1 MLCIL
6 DLLTVSLLK
15 EWKIC
20 VYCFDNECLFSL
32 FNPVQAVKSARDG
45 SGTKDGDDLNLATL
59 RSEGEG
65 AEAERL
71 LEEEMSAAAE
81 ADLSQ
86 MRETVFAQ
94 CGMIRDLED
103 DKKNLLDAIEELKT
117 EKKDIDESVRELEE
131 VLETKSNQIA
141 NLKESLNLSNE
152 KFTKLLRE
160 DLEKN
165 YRIIELEGKIED
177 LLRVKAGQEL
187 EIENLKM
194 ASNYENNKEK
204 EVIVQEKVVESNNV
218 VKNSEPRLEEDP
230 RSRIDGLSGLFDEQ
244 GSNEINLENNV
255 ATKKDRRVSP
265 SKEAFEFFKM
275 KTLATLSK
283 SGKKRRKCSESTSTP
298 GKEVSMEETTFSTDS
313 NTSTWRGDSG
323 TLRSFLRSSIRR

>member
-1 MLCIL
+1 MHISYFHYLIL
-6 DLLTVSLLK
+6 F
-15 EWKIC
+15 C
-20 VYCFDNECLFSL
+20 
-32 FNPVQAVKSARDG
+32 VQAVRSARDG
-45 SGTKDGDDLNLATL
+45 DGTKDGDDLNLATL

-103 DKKNLLDAIEELKT
+103 DKKNLLDTIEELKT

-177 LLRVKAGQEL
+177 LLKLKVGQEL

-194 ASNYENNKEK
+194 ASNYENNKGK
-204 EVIVQEKVVESNNV
+204 EVQEKMVESNNV
-218 VKNSEPRLEEDP
+218 AKNAEPRLEEEDQ
-230 RSRIDGLSGLFDEQ
+230 RSLRDGLLSVLDEQ
-244 GSNEINLENNV
+244 RRNEINLENNM
-255 ATKKDRRVSP
+255 ATNKDRRVSP

-283 SGKKRRKCSESTSTP
+283 SGKKRRKFSESTSTP
-298 GKEVSMEETTFSTDS
+298 GKDISMEETTFSTES
-313 NTSTWRGDSG
+313 NTSTWRGESG

>member
-1 MLCIL
+1 
-6 DLLTVSLLK
+6 
-15 EWKIC
+15 
-20 VYCFDNECLFSL
+20 
-32 FNPVQAVKSARDG
+32 
-45 SGTKDGDDLNLATL
+45 
-59 RSEGEG
+59 
-65 AEAERL
+65 
-71 LEEEMSAAAE
+71 
-81 ADLSQ
+81 

-117 EKKDIDESVRELEE
+117 EKKDIDESVHELEE

-218 VKNSEPRLEEDP
+218 KNSELRLEGDP
-230 RSRIDGLSGLFDEQ
+230 RSRIDGLSGLIDEQ
-244 GSNEINLENNV
+244 GRNEINLENNV
-255 ATKKDRRVSP
+255 VTKKDRRVSP

>member
-1 MLCIL
+1 
-6 DLLTVSLLK
+6 
-15 EWKIC
+15 
-20 VYCFDNECLFSL
+20 
-32 FNPVQAVKSARDG
+32 
-45 SGTKDGDDLNLATL
+45 
-59 RSEGEG
+59 
-65 AEAERL
+65 
-71 LEEEMSAAAE
+71 MSAAAE

-204 EVIVQEKVVESNNV
+204 ETTVQEKVVESNNV
-218 VKNSEPRLEEDP
+218 VKNSKPRLEEDP
-230 RSRIDGLSGLFDEQ
+230 RPRIDGLSGLFDEQ

-313 NTSTWRGDSG
+313 NTSTWRGESG

>member
-1 MLCIL
+1 
-6 DLLTVSLLK
+6 
-15 EWKIC
+15 
-20 VYCFDNECLFSL
+20 
-32 FNPVQAVKSARDG
+32 
-45 SGTKDGDDLNLATL
+45 
-59 RSEGEG
+59 
-65 AEAERL
+65 
-71 LEEEMSAAAE
+71 MSAAAE

-86 MRETVFAQ
+86 MRDTVFAQ

-103 DKKNLLDAIEELKT
+103 DKKNLLDTIEELKT

-141 NLKESLNLSNE
+141 NMKESLNLSNE

-177 LLRVKAGQEL
+177 LLKIKVGQEL

-194 ASNYENNKEK
+194 ASNYENNKGK
-204 EVIVQEKVVESNNV
+204 EVQEKMVESNNV
-218 VKNSEPRLEEDP
+218 ANAEQRLAEEDQ
-230 RSRIDGLSGLFDEQ
+230 RSLRDGLLSVLDEQ
-244 GSNEINLENNV
+244 RRNEINLENNT
-255 ATKKDRRVSP
+255 ATNKDRRISP

-283 SGKKRRKCSESTSTP
+283 SGRKRRKFSESTSTP
-298 GKEVSMEETTFSTDS
+298 GKDISMEETTFSTES
-313 NTSTWRGDSG
+313 NTSTWRGESG

>member
-1 MLCIL
+1 MCLPH
-6 DLLTVSLLK
+6 
-15 EWKIC
+15 
-20 VYCFDNECLFSL
+20 CFDYECLFSL
-32 FNPVQAVKSARDG
+32 FNTLQAVRSVRDG
-45 SGTKDGDDLNLATL
+45 NGICTKDGDDLNLATL

-71 LEEEMSAAAE
+71 LEEETSVAAE

-86 MRETVFAQ
+86 MRDTVFAQ

-103 DKKNLLDAIEELKT
+103 DKKNLLDTIEELKT

-141 NLKESLNLSNE
+141 NLKESLNISNE

-177 LLRVKAGQEL
+177 LLKVKVGQEL

-194 ASNYENNKEK
+194 ASNYVNNKE
-204 EVIVQEKVVESNNV
+204 EEVQEKIVESNNV
-218 VKNSEPRLEEDP
+218 AKNAEPRLEEEDQ
-230 RSRIDGLSGLFDEQ
+230 RSRRDGLSSVLDVQ
-244 GSNEINLENNV
+244 SRNEINLENNV

-275 KTLATLSK
+275 KTLSTLSK
-283 SGKKRRKCSESTSTP
+283 SGKKRRKCGESISTF
-298 GKEVSMEETTFSTDS
+298 GKDVSMEETTFSTDS

-323 TLRSFLRSSIRR
+323 TLRSFLRSSIKR

>member
-1 MLCIL
+1 
-6 DLLTVSLLK
+6 
-15 EWKIC
+15 
-20 VYCFDNECLFSL
+20 
-32 FNPVQAVKSARDG
+32 
-45 SGTKDGDDLNLATL
+45 
-59 RSEGEG
+59 
-65 AEAERL
+65 
-71 LEEEMSAAAE
+71 
-81 ADLSQ
+81 

-103 DKKNLLDAIEELKT
+103 DKKNLLDTIEELKT

-141 NLKESLNLSNE
+141 NLKESLNISNE

-177 LLRVKAGQEL
+177 LLKLKVGQEL

-194 ASNYENNKEK
+194 ASNYENNKGK
-204 EVIVQEKVVESNNV
+204 EVQEKMVESNNV
-218 VKNSEPRLEEDP
+218 VAKNAEPRLEEDQ
-230 RSRIDGLSGLFDEQ
+230 RSLRDGLSSVLDEQ
-244 GSNEINLENNV
+244 RRNEINLENNT

-265 SKEAFEFFKM
+265 SKVAFEFFKM

-283 SGKKRRKCSESTSTP
+283 SGRKRRKFSESTSTP
-298 GKEVSMEETTFSTDS
+298 GKDISMEETTFSTES
-313 NTSTWRGDSG
+313 NTSTWRGESG

>member
-1 MLCIL
+1 
-6 DLLTVSLLK
+6 
-15 EWKIC
+15 
-20 VYCFDNECLFSL
+20 
-32 FNPVQAVKSARDG
+32 
-45 SGTKDGDDLNLATL
+45 
-59 RSEGEG
+59 
-65 AEAERL
+65 
-71 LEEEMSAAAE
+71 MSAAAE

-204 EVIVQEKVVESNNV
+204 EVIVEEKVVESNNV
-218 VKNSEPRLEEDP
+218 VKNSEPRLEGDP
-230 RSRIDGLSGLFDEQ
+230 RSRIDGLSGLIDEQ
-244 GSNEINLENNV
+244 GRNEINLENNV

-313 NTSTWRGDSG
+313 NTSTWRGESG

>member
-1 MLCIL
+1 
-6 DLLTVSLLK
+6 
-15 EWKIC
+15 
-20 VYCFDNECLFSL
+20 
-32 FNPVQAVKSARDG
+32 
-45 SGTKDGDDLNLATL
+45 
-59 RSEGEG
+59 
-65 AEAERL
+65 
-71 LEEEMSAAAE
+71 MSAAAE

-165 YRIIELEGKIED
+165 YRIIELEGKVED
-177 LLRVKAGQEL
+177 LLRVKACQEL

-230 RSRIDGLSGLFDEQ
+230 RSRIDGLSGLIDEQ
-244 GSNEINLENNV
+244 GRNEINLENNV

-313 NTSTWRGDSG
+313 NTSTWRGESG